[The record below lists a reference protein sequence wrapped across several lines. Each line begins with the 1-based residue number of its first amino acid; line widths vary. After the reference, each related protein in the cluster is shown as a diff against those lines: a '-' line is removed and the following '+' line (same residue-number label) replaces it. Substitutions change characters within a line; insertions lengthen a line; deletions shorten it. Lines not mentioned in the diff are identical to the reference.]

1 MPNRQLFMPSPHG
14 SYVYD
19 DYVFSAI
26 QSALSTQRPLLVVG
40 PPGSGKSSMGLDVAN
55 TLGWRYYEFVISS
68 RTEPGDLCYR
78 FDATRRLFDAQMAED
93 SIDVSRYVEPGVLW
107 WAFDRKSAPIQDT
120 TSNANREE
128 EHAVVLLDELDSGSS
143 DLDKSLIQVLE
154 AQEFLIV
161 ESSTYVRARV
171 PPFIIVTTNGER
183 ELSRRFVDRCF
194 VVQLSAPTEDKLIKA
209 AQMRFPSAEIAFL
222 SSLAR
227 AFMDVYGSASTPV
240 NMRDYFDVV
249 VSCLNLN
256 VKTFENSPIW
266 QMLTHKLHNL
276 SERTPSQ
283 VFVSYAWG
291 DTSPIGSE
299 EDRQRQEVVERLCQT
314 LEKEHWQ
321 VVRDKTALQYGD
333 KISTFMKT
341 LSQANLVIVVLSA
354 KYLRSPY
361 CMKELHALYQN
372 SRQEKRAFLDR
383 IIPLVLDDARFGT
396 PRERVECAKYWEA
409 EYLKLKAD
417 LDYLAEDDFRLY
429 QNMKKWYVDVGDMLS
444 YVNDVLHPHGFENIE
459 KDDFAALR
467 QMLPQCR

>member
-1 MPNRQLFMPSPHG
+1 MRKPCAASAKRKRTGQLCSG
-14 SYVYD
+14 LTSL
-19 DYVFSAI
+19 
-26 QSALSTQRPLLVVG
+26 QTLNLSGCKLLSGDFTPLT
-40 PPGSGKSSMGLDVAN
+40 GLTSLQWLD
-55 TLGWRYYEFVISS
+55 LSWCEQLS
-68 RTEPGDLCYR
+68 GDL
-78 FDATRRLFDAQMAED
+78 
-93 SIDVSRYVEPGVLW
+93 
-107 WAFDRKSAPIQDT
+107 APL
-120 TSNANREE
+120 TS
-128 EHAVVLLDELDSGSS
+128 LT
-143 DLDKSLIQVLE
+143 SLQ
-154 AQEFLIV
+154 
-161 ESSTYVRARV
+161 S
-171 PPFIIVTTNGER
+171 
-183 ELSRRFVDRCF
+183 
-194 VVQLSAPTEDKLIKA
+194 
-209 AQMRFPSAEIAFL
+209 
-222 SSLAR
+222 
-227 AFMDVYGSASTPV
+227 
-240 NMRDYFDVV
+240 
-249 VSCLNLN
+249 LNLN
-256 VKTFENSPIW
+256 GCRGVRRFAPLQSLLPTLKELSLFGCQFDDLPSEVCGEKHHQNVLDKVRAHYVQGPDASSKTITTEPP
-266 QMLTHKLHNL
+266 K
-276 SERTPSQ
+276 

-291 DTSPIGSE
+291 DTLPIASE